1 MYFEQRLLFMYLGL
15 EIFFLISM
23 NGPYFIEGTDYKELP
38 CYKPFWIDICSKIFL
53 EFFDSYYVG

>member
-1 MYFEQRLLFMYLGL
+1 MYLGL